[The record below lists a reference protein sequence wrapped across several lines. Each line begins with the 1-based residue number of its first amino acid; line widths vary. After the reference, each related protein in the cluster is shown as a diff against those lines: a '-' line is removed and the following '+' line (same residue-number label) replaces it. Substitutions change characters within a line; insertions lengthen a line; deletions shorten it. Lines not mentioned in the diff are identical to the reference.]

1 MKKLVCLLGL
11 VFLFGLSAAAQDN
24 PKVELFAGYSFV
36 HTGPGVPYISA
47 FDANGGVG
55 SVAVNLIG
63 WGGVGGSIV
72 GEAGGVYV
80 GTINGRIVNAN
91 AETYMIGPKVSFF
104 RHSRFSPF
112 VQTLVGFS
120 RSDPAFNGA
129 TSNFDGAAFSPGFG
143 LDWNATRHLGV
154 RIGQVDYLL
163 ARFPSLAN
171 QVTWNDF
178 RYSGGVTLR
187 F

>member
-1 MKKLVCLLGL
+1 MRKLVCLLGL
-11 VFLFGLSAAAQDN
+11 VFLFSLSAAAQDN
-24 PKVELFAGYSFV
+24 PRIELFAGYSFE
-36 HTGPGVPYISA
+36 HTGPGVPYINA

-55 SVAVNLIG
+55 SVAVNLLG
-63 WGGVGGSIV
+63 WGGIGGSIV
-72 GEAGGVYV
+72 GEVGGVYV
-80 GTINGRIVNAN
+80 RTINGRVVDAN

-120 RSDPAFNGA
+120 RSDPDFNGA

-154 RIGQVDYLL
+154 RIAQVDYLL
-163 ARFPSLAN
+163 ARLPSLAN